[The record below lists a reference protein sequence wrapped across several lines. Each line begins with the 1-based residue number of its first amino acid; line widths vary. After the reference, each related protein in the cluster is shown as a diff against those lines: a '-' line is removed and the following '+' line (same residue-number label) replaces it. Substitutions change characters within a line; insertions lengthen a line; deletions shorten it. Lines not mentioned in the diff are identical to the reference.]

1 MVTWPMRTNSTR
13 ANEQRAQNCSHHCGR
28 IAFIYLF
35 IYFSWSVRRDRN
47 TLKGK
52 EQVVHNLTNQGKGFG
67 EFLHI
72 FHRRFL
78 MTLRRLS

>member
-35 IYFSWSVRRDRN
+35 IYLF
-47 TLKGK
+47 
-52 EQVVHNLTNQGKGFG
+52 
-67 EFLHI
+67 FLVSEKRQKHI
-72 FHRRFL
+72 KRERAGCP
-78 MTLRRLS
+78 